1 MPQTAE
7 ASVSSVN
14 LQRIVVNP
22 AFGWM
27 EEFTPDSYLRYHV
40 ELLAVFFEVNN
51 VPNEEHVPCVL
62 TLLGSKSY

>member
-27 EEFTPDSYLRYHV
+27 EEFTPDSYLRHYV
-40 ELLAVFFEVNN
+40 ERLEVFFEVND
-51 VPNEEHVPCVL
+51 VPNEKQVPCVL
-62 TLLGSKSY
+62 NLMGSKSY